1 MYKQIYTENSN
12 YPIMDELLKKY
23 AGMCDA
29 GTIRPG
35 EELPKKF
42 TFNELEY
49 LWANGY
55 IYEDRNTFI
64 VMVTDGFGQ

>member
-1 MYKQIYTENSN
+1 MLGISRLVMSYPDNS
-12 YPIMDELLKKY
+12 PI
-23 AGMCDA
+23 GNWNIF
-29 GTIRPG
+29 TT
-35 EELPKKF
+35 KKF